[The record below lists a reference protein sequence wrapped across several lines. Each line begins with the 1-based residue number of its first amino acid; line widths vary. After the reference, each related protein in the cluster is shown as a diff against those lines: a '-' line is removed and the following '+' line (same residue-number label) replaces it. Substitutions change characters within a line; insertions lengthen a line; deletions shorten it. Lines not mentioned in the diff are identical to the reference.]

1 MNQTMSKGKRNLIL
15 VLLSF
20 LAGMVFFI
28 PYFRLSY
35 YDQMIRILGLTNTQ
49 LGFIGTSVAFINFI
63 CYIPSGY
70 MADKFNSKTLLVV
83 SAFGMAA
90 TSLIYSL
97 LPSYT
102 IILIIHGFFSIF
114 SILTFWSPYLKYL
127 RMLGDESEQGKIFGL
142 SEAFRGVIA
151 TVISFLCLWV
161 LGVFTNE
168 TLGFQAVIWVN
179 VALFIL
185 IAIALIFILPKD
197 IKEDTNPSAVA
208 KFRLVD
214 ALKLKGTWLTIFV
227 IACGITIY
235 IACTGYLGTYTTQI
249 LNLPENI
256 ASAISI
262 IRNYIIVFLSGVIGG
277 IIADKLST
285 KSKAVAIF
293 FACSAAV
300 SLFLIFSSQI
310 IALSIILTLVLSLC
324 FNAIKSTYWSV
335 MGEAGIP
342 LEMTGICTGVISCI
356 GFIPEIIVS
365 PVAGSWIDAAAAAG
379 NLQIGFN
386 KIFIL
391 IAIAGVLGI
400 LASFLVDREWK
411 KAVKKF
417 DN

>member
-1 MNQTMSKGKRNLIL
+1 MIQNMSKAKRNLIL

-49 LGFIGTSVAFINFI
+49 LGFIGTAVAFINFI
-63 CYIPSGY
+63 CYIPSGF
-70 MADKFNSKTLLVV
+70 MADKFNSKTLLIV
-83 SAFGMAA
+83 SAIGMAI

-102 IILIIHGFFSIF
+102 IILVIHGFFSVF

-127 RMLGDESEQGKIFGL
+127 RMLGTESEQGKIFGL

-151 TVISFLCLWV
+151 TIISFLCLWV
-161 LGVFTNE
+161 LGIFTNE

-179 VALFIL
+179 VALFLL
-185 IAIALIFILPKD
+185 IAVALAFILPKN
-197 IKEDTNPSAVA
+197 IEEKPTNTENVKLS
-208 KFRLVD
+208 LLN
-214 ALKLKGTWLTIFV
+214 ALKLKSTWLTIFV

-235 IACTGYLGTYTTQI
+235 ISCTGFLGTYTTQI

-262 IRNYIIVFLSGVIGG
+262 VRNYIIVFLSGVLGG
-277 IIADKLST
+277 VIADKLST

-293 FACSAAV
+293 FALSAAL
-300 SLFLIFSSQI
+300 SLFLIFSSKI
-310 IALSIILTLVLSLC
+310 IALSIILTLILSLC

-356 GFIPEIIVS
+356 GFIPEIVVS
-365 PVAGSWIDAAAAAG
+365 PIAGSWIDRAAASG
-379 NLQIGFN
+379 NLQSGFN
-386 KIFIL
+386 KIFVL
-391 IAIAGVLGI
+391 ITVAGLLGI
-400 LASFLVDREWK
+400 FASFLVDKEFK
-411 KAVKKF
+411 KSK
-417 DN
+417 NQS